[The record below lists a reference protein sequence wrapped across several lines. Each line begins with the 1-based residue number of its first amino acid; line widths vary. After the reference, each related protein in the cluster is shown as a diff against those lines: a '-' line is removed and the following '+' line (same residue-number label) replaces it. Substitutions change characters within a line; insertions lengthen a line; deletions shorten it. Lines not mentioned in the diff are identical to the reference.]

1 MNLRNV
7 LIVFLIVALA
17 WFVIIAPRMEN
28 TETVVPRASQ
38 K

>member
-1 MNLRNV
+1 MNPKTLVIV
-7 LIVFLIVALA
+7 LLIAAVA